1 MKAGEYVGADGG
13 TYEWRVADVRDGTG
27 AVAHLRGASVYHQ
40 GCVRIRDLRAAAAAL
55 VALADELETEV
66 FALDEQTRLRVRDN
80 DVLLERA
87 LGTAPVW
94 APSNTGEADRILAA
108 FRAGRWREK
117 A

>member
-1 MKAGEYVGADGG
+1 MKAGEYVGADGRLMEWRRDVNS
-13 TYEWRVADVRDGTG
+13 EWRVWEGSGPRA
-27 AVAHLRGASVYHQ
+27 
-40 GCVRIRDLRAAAAAL
+40 IRTVDIRPATAAL